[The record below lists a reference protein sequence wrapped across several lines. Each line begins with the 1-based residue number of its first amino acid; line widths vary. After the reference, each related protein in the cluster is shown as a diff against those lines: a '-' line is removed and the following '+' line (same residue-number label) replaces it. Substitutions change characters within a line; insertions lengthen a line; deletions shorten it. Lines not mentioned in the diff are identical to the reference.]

1 MKISTYIHFNMA
13 TKAPALHKI
22 LVIQTAFIGDAILA
36 TALLETLHASLP
48 HASIDLLVRKGN
60 ESLFSN
66 HPFLH
71 EVLIWDKKGSKYKNL
86 MSLLSTIRTS
96 KYDLVIN
103 LQRFGATGLLTAF
116 SGAKMTVGYD
126 KNPFSFLF
134 TKKFPHQLDK
144 GLHEV
149 DRNNTLVDWFASSV
163 KRQPKLYPSAEQY
176 KKIEAFAAQ
185 PYICVAP
192 NSVWFTKQYP
202 EHKWIEFLQAVPKHL
217 VVYLLGA
224 PGDAASCARIQAAVQ
239 SNSHIE
245 VLAGK
250 LSFLESAALM
260 ENATMNYVNDSAP
273 MHIASSMNAPVAA
286 IFCSTVPSFGFGP
299 LSDQSFNIET
309 SEKLSCRPCGLHGYK
324 ACPEGHFKCAEGIE
338 KEQLLSLVARL

>member
-1 MKISTYIHFNMA
+1 MN
-13 TKAPALHKI
+13 KAQVKLNKI

-36 TALLETLHASLP
+36 TALLESIHASSP
-48 HASIDLLVRKGN
+48 DSYIDILVRKGN
-60 ESLFSN
+60 ESLFQE
-66 HPFLH
+66 HPFLNQ
-71 EVLIWDKKGSKYKNL
+71 VLIWNKKEAKYKSL
-86 MSLLSTIRTS
+86 FSLLSSIRST

-103 LQRFGATGLLTAF
+103 LQRFGATGLLTAL
-116 SGAKMTVGYD
+116 SGARITVGYN

-134 TKKFPHQLDK
+134 TKKVAHELDK

-149 DRNNTLVDWFASSV
+149 DRNNNLIVWFASTL
-163 KRQPKLYPSAEQY
+163 KRQPKLYPSIEQY
-176 KKIEAFAAQ
+176 KRVEAYTEK
-185 PYICVAP
+185 PYVCIAP

-202 EHKWIEFLQAVPKHL
+202 EHKWVEFLNTLPTNY

-224 PGDAASCARIQAAVQ
+224 PSDVESCERIKSLSTS
-239 SNSHIE
+239 SNSIV

-260 ENATMNYVNDSAP
+260 EKAVMNYVNDSAP

-299 LSDQSFNIET
+299 LSDKSFNIET
-309 SEKLSCRPCGLHGYK
+309 TEKLSCRPCGLHGK
-324 ACPEGHFKCAEGIE
+324 KVCPEGHFKCAEGIE
-338 KEQLLSLVARL
+338 KEQLLEVLKPKA

>member
-1 MKISTYIHFNMA
+1 MTA
-13 TKAPALHKI
+13 VAPSLDKI

-48 HASIDLLVRKGN
+48 HTSIDLLVRKGN
-60 ESLFSN
+60 ESLFQE

-71 EVLIWDKKGSKYKNL
+71 QVLIWNKKDRKYKNL
-86 MSLLSTIRTS
+86 MALLSTIRAS

-134 TKKFPHQLDK
+134 SKRFPHLLDK

-149 DRNNTLVDWFASSV
+149 DRNNTLVDWFA
-163 KRQPKLYPSAEQY
+163 KTIIRQPKLYPNNEHY
-176 KKIEAFAAQ
+176 KRVEAYIGK

-202 EHKWIEFLQAVPKHL
+202 EHKWIEFLQAVPQEF
-217 VVYLLGA
+217 VIYLLGA
-224 PGDAASCARIQAAVQ
+224 PGDAESCERIKTAVHT
-239 SNSHIE
+239 NTHIE

-260 ENATMNYVNDSAP
+260 EKATMNYVNDSAP
-273 MHIASSMNAPVAA
+273 MHIASSMNAPVVA

-309 SEKLSCRPCGLHGYK
+309 TENLSCRPCGLHGYK
-324 ACPEGHFKCAEGIE
+324 ACPEGHFKCAKGVW
-338 KEQLLSLVARL
+338 KEQLLKVLSNTF

>member
-1 MKISTYIHFNMA
+1 M
-13 TKAPALHKI
+13 TKAVLSLDKI

-48 HASIDLLVRKGN
+48 HARIDLLVRKGN
-60 ESLFSN
+60 DSLFQQ

-71 EVLIWDKKGSKYKNL
+71 EVLIWDKKGGKYKNL
-86 MSLLSTIRTS
+86 MSLLTTIRAS
-96 KYDLVIN
+96 KYDVVIN

-149 DRNNTLVDWFASSV
+149 DRNNTLAAWFATTI
-163 KRQPKLYPSAEQY
+163 KRQPKLYPSTEHY
-176 KKIEAFAAQ
+176 KRVEAYTVK

-202 EHKWIEFLQAVPKHL
+202 EHKWIEFLQFVPL
-217 VVYLLGA
+217 EYVIYLLGA
-224 PGDAASCARIQAAVQ
+224 PGDADSCSRIKTAVN
-239 SNSHIE
+239 SNTHIE

-260 ENATMNYVNDSAP
+260 EKATMNYVNDSAP

-309 SEKLSCRPCGLHGYK
+309 TEHLSCRPCGLHGYK
-324 ACPEGHFKCAEGIE
+324 ACPEGHFKCAEGIG
-338 KEQLLSLVARL
+338 KEQLLEVLGSTL